1 MGDGEELAVVGQAVG
16 MEIRRRRK
24 GDFLGDTVDK
34 NLPANAGDKGLIP
47 GAGRFHMSWG
57 N

>member
-16 MEIRRRRK
+16 MEIRRRCK
-24 GDFLGDTVDK
+24 GDFLGDTVEK
-34 NLPANAGDKGLIP
+34 NLPANAGDMGLIP
-47 GAGRFHMSWG
+47 GPRRFHLSWS